1 VAVEGDPIIAGSA
14 QRHGLDDDDILHAY
28 NHPIFVE
35 DLDEGL
41 LMFVGPDRA
50 GKLLE
55 IGFVATADVPVIVHA
70 MEARPKYLR

>member
-1 VAVEGDPIIAGSA
+1 MEVEGDLIIAESA
-14 QRHGLDDDDILHAY
+14 RKHGVDDDDVLHAY
-28 NHPIFVE
+28 NNPIFVE

-41 LMFVGPDRA
+41 LMFVGPNRA

-55 IGFVATADVPVIVHA
+55 VGFVVSADGPVIVHA